1 MVSTILFYFLLAVA
15 VLQVILLV
23 FNEKIDIYISSNL
36 LDFVSFV
43 ESVLVLAVGIYSCP
57 KISFYSSWFL
67 HMIGVSLVLLL
78 VLMVWRSLFKN
89 TIQKDKLYAMSQLNC
104 HSRNAGDK
112 YRVMG
117 TINEGRHD
125 IDVYVELEEEKFL
138 RLRSQGYF
146 DEQSSQILIVKL
158 SRRISA
164 EQENGFA
171 DAEMKVIW

>member
-1 MVSTILFYFLLAVA
+1 
-15 VLQVILLV
+15 
-23 FNEKIDIYISSNL
+23 
-36 LDFVSFV
+36 
-43 ESVLVLAVGIYSCP
+43 
-57 KISFYSSWFL
+57 
-67 HMIGVSLVLLL
+67 
-78 VLMVWRSLFKN
+78 
-89 TIQKDKLYAMSQLNC
+89 
-104 HSRNAGDK
+104 
-112 YRVMG
+112 MG